1 MQMRKKTNIWI
12 VVTAAAVIVEVWALY
27 VLGASAARWRPAMIV
42 AEEPAAR
49 ALYEAMLD
57 AARDAETLSYRSF
70 CSGPD
75 SGPSAYSVQLKKP
88 NLVHVEMTN
97 GLSTKVTMVLAD
109 GDRVRISWSGDRP
122 FLKVDDF
129 ERNEPTQSNVYVD
142 MSGSPADVAGQMA
155 RLGVAWSDLVWSP
168 SVFFSGA
175 DEFEPYIDGIR
186 LRGTNEASGEECD
199 VIEVSYF
206 KAQRMRHYWLS
217 RKDHLPRRVKEIVRL
232 AGQNH
237 VIAEE
242 WFRVEIDERI
252 SDERFAWSP
261 PEGFRAWEPPELE
274 DFLLKP
280 GSDAPDFE
288 LPSISGGAIR
298 LSDLRGKV
306 VWLCL
311 WQVGSPKCRA
321 KMRYLRSLH
330 EKTKDGPLAIL
341 GVNVTDDRRIA
352 QTFLRDEA
360 IAFPCVLDS
369 SEEAAKLFAQGYGMK
384 SSDAPVNF
392 IIGRDGK
399 IVDAWYGQDPH
410 RAPAALQA
418 AGVQDVD
425 R

>member
-27 VLGASAARWRPAMIV
+27 VLGASSARWRPAMIV
-42 AEEPAAR
+42 TEEPAAR
-49 ALYEAMLD
+49 ALYEAMIE
-57 AARDAETLSYRSF
+57 AAHQARTLSYRSF
-70 CSGPD
+70 CSGPG

-88 NLVHVEMTN
+88 NLVRVEMTN
-97 GLSTKVTMVLAD
+97 GMSTKVTTVLAA
-109 GDRVRISWSGDRP
+109 GDRLRIFWSGDRP

-129 ERNEPTQSNVYVD
+129 ECYERTQSNVYVN
-142 MSGSPADVAGQMA
+142 MAGSPAGVADGMA

-168 SVFFSGA
+168 SVFFNGA
-175 DEFEPYIDGIR
+175 DEFEPHIDGIR

-261 PEGFRAWEPPELE
+261 PEGLRAWEPPEFE

-288 LPSISGGAIR
+288 LPSISGNAIR
-298 LSDLRGKV
+298 LSDLRGRV

-311 WQVGSPKCRA
+311 WQVGSPECREQ
-321 KMRYLRSLH
+321 MRCLQSLH
-330 EKTKDGPLAIL
+330 EKTKDKGLAIL
-341 GVNVTDDRRIA
+341 AVNVADDPRIG
-352 QTFLRDEA
+352 QMFVRDEA
-360 IAFPCVLDS
+360 ISFPCVLDS
-369 SEEAAKLFAQGYGMK
+369 SEGAANLFAEGYGMK
-384 SSDAPVNF
+384 SSERPGNF
-392 IIGRDGK
+392 VIGRDGK
-399 IVDAWYGQDPH
+399 IVDAWYGQDSN

-418 AGVQDVD
+418 AGGQDVD

>member
-12 VVTAAAVIVEVWALY
+12 VVTVATVIVEVWALY

-75 SGPSAYSVQLKKP
+75 SGPSAYTVQLKKP

-97 GLSTKVTMVLAD
+97 GLSTKVTTVLAD
-109 GDRVRISWSGDRP
+109 GGRVRIFWSGDRP

-168 SVFFSGA
+168 SVFFNGA
-175 DEFEPYIDGIR
+175 DEFEPHIDGIR

-232 AGQNH
+232 AGHNR

-242 WFRVEIDERI
+242 WSRVEVNSAI
-252 SDERFAWSP
+252 SDEGFAWSP
-261 PEGFRAWEPPELE
+261 PEGFRAWEPPGLE

-288 LPSISGGAIR
+288 LPSIFGGAIR
-298 LSDLRGKV
+298 LSNLRGKV

-311 WQVGSPKCRA
+311 WQVGSPECR
-321 KMRYLRSLH
+321 RQVQYLQSVY
-330 EKTKDGPLAIL
+330 EKAAGGGLAVV
-341 GVNVTDDRRIA
+341 GVNLADDRRIA
-352 QTFLRDEA
+352 QMFLRDEA
-360 IAFPCVLDS
+360 ISFPCVLDS
-369 SEEAAKLFAQGYGMK
+369 SEGAAQLFAEGYGMK

-392 IIGRDGK
+392 VIGRDGK
-399 IVDAWYGQDPH
+399 IVDAWYGQDPN

>member
-42 AEEPAAR
+42 ADEPAAR
-49 ALYEAMLD
+49 ALHEAMLE
-57 AARDAETLSYRSF
+57 AAHQARTLSYRSF

-88 NLVHVEMTN
+88 NLVRMEMTN
-97 GLSTKVTMVLAD
+97 GMSTKVTTVLAD
-109 GDRVRISWSGDRP
+109 GDRLWISWSGDRP

-129 ERNEPTQSNVYVD
+129 ECYERTQSNVYVD
-142 MSGSPADVAGQMA
+142 VSGSPADVAGQMA

-168 SVFFSGA
+168 SVFFNGA
-175 DEFEPYIDGIR
+175 DEFEPHIDGIR
-186 LRGTNEASGEECD
+186 SRGTDTVWDEECD

-206 KAQRMRHYWLS
+206 KAQRTRHYWLS

-232 AGQNH
+232 AGHNR
-237 VIAEE
+237 VIAED

-252 SDERFAWSP
+252 SDETFAWTP
-261 PEGFRAWEPPELE
+261 PEGSDAWTPPEWE
-274 DFLLKP
+274 EFLLKP
-280 GSDAPDFE
+280 GAEAPDFE
-288 LPSISGGAIR
+288 LGLTQKGAIR

-306 VWLCL
+306 VWLCF
-311 WQVGSPKCRA
+311 WQVGSPECRA
-321 KMRYLRSLH
+321 EMRYLQSLH
-330 EKTKDGPLAIL
+330 EKMKDTPLAIL
-341 GVNVTDDRRIA
+341 GVNLADDRRIA

-360 IAFPCVLDS
+360 IAFSCILDS
-369 SEEAAKLFAQGYGMK
+369 SEEAAKLFAEGYGMK

-399 IVDAWYGQDPH
+399 IVDAWYGQDPNG
-410 RAPAALQA
+410 APAALQA